1 MSTLTKVLIVLL
13 TVASIFLC
21 GIVVTYTANAVN
33 FKEKYDSQSTQ
44 LRAAKQNEDN
54 ANKQFNELKDQTDK
68 EKLALNEKI
77 AALQQNIAA
86 LEAKLRETEIARDDA
101 RRKEDSWEAAAKD
114 FAKTVEVNNQLRTN
128 AEDQLKNVN
137 AELIKERAQH
147 EQTST
152 ALREKM
158 AIIAALEDKWK
169 GLLEEKT
176 ELQNKLDRMLSQYGK
191 LVAEPIAV
199 TTVREA
205 AREAALAK
213 DIDLKGSVTA
223 VDLKNLLAEISIG
236 QADGVKKGMRFH
248 ATRGDKFI
256 CDVVILD
263 VEPEKAVGWLEMLQS
278 ATELQPRVDD
288 MVSTNL

>member
-13 TVASIFLC
+13 TIASIFLC
-21 GIVVTYTANAVN
+21 GIVVTYVASAVN
-33 FKEKYDSQSTQ
+33 YKEKHDSLYSRFQ
-44 LRAAKQNEDN
+44 AAKQSEDN
-54 ANKQFNELKDQTDK
+54 ANKQFNDLKGQTDQ

-77 AALQQNIAA
+77 AVLQQNVSA
-86 LEAKLRETEIARDDA
+86 LEAKLKETEIARDDA

-158 AIIAALEDKWK
+158 AIITQLEDKWK

-176 ELQNKLDRMLSQYGK
+176 ELQKKLDGMLSQFGK
-191 LVAEPIAV
+191 LVAEPVAV
-199 TTVREA
+199 TAVREE
-205 AREAALAK
+205 ARVAALAK
-213 DIDLKGSVTA
+213 DIDLKGLVTS

-236 QADGVKKGMRFH
+236 EADGVKKGMRFH

-263 VEPEKAVGWLEMLQS
+263 VEPEKAVGWLEMLQNGV
-278 ATELQPRVDD
+278 ELQPKVDD
-288 MVSTNL
+288 KVSTNL

>member
-13 TVASIFLC
+13 TIASFVLC
-21 GIVVTYTANAVN
+21 AIVVTYVSSSVN
-33 FKEKYDSQSTQ
+33 YKEKYDTLSTQ
-44 LRAAKQNEDN
+44 FRGAKENEDN
-54 ANKQFNELKDQTDK
+54 ANKQFNDLKAQTDQ

-77 AALQQNIAA
+77 AALQQEISKV
-86 LEAKLRETEIARDDA
+86 EAKLKETEIARDDA
-101 RRKEDSWEAAAKD
+101 QRRADSWQTATRD
-114 FAKTVEVNNQLRTN
+114 FAKTVEVNNKLRTD
-128 AEDQLKNVN
+128 AETELKNVN

-147 EQTST
+147 EETAT

-158 AIIAALEDKWK
+158 AIITQLEDKWK

-176 ELQNKLDRMLSQYGK
+176 ELQKKLDGMLSQYGK
-191 LVAEPIAV
+191 LVAEPVAV
-199 TTVREA
+199 TA
-205 AREAALAK
+205 ARDEARVSAMAK
-213 DIDLKGSVTA
+213 DIDLKGAVTS

-263 VEPEKAVGWLEMLQS
+263 VEPEKAVGWLEMLQQG
-278 ATELQPRVDD
+278 AELQPRVNDK
-288 MVSTNL
+288 VSTNL